1 MFKKNYRKLILTIL
15 AALLLI
21 TVVACEK
28 DDEGMVAIVDGE
40 GISNDELEKK
50 FNLVGI
56 RENTELQFGEGA
68 LEQEIEDGITLE
80 RKLKEELLE
89 QLVVVKIIANNANK
103 DIEITEEMLEE
114 QKLEYIEN
122 IGGLENFTEFL
133 EERGLTEEELE
144 EYMVEDLLVKEHQKN
159 IMDEIQVSDQEARE
173 YFEENKD
180 DIIII
185 RLEHILLK
193 EKAEA
198 ESVLK
203 RINEGEDFA
212 ELAKAE
218 SIHTNSAE
226 NGGDIGYITRNSPL
240 IEEYKDIGF
249 NLDINEISGVVESE
263 LGYSIIRL
271 VDRKEDFDFFEED
284 IITNIKMESL
294 SKKIEEM
301 KEKADYKLMPENIV
315 IGDKEVESEKE
326 KE

>member
-1 MFKKNYRKLILTIL
+1 MFKRNYRKLILTVL

-28 DDEGMVAIVDGE
+28 DEEGMVAIVDGE

-103 DIEITEEMLEE
+103 DIEITEEMLKE

-122 IGGLENFTEFL
+122 IGGQENFTEFL

-144 EYMVEDLLVKEHQKN
+144 DYMIEDLLVKEHQKN
-159 IMDEIQVSDQEARE
+159 LMDKMEVSEEEARE

-212 ELAKAE
+212 KLAKSE

-249 NLDINEISGVVESE
+249 ELDINEISDVVESE

-271 VDRKEDFDFFEED
+271 VDRKEDFEFFEED

>member
-1 MFKKNYRKLILTIL
+1 MFKRNYRKLILTVL

-28 DDEGMVAIVDGE
+28 DEEGMVAIVDGD

-68 LEQEIEDGITLE
+68 LEQEIEDGVTLE

-103 DIEITEEMLEE
+103 DIEITEEMLKE

-122 IGGLENFTEFL
+122 VGGQENFTEFL

-144 EYMVEDLLVKEHQKN
+144 DYMIEDLLVKEHQKN
-159 IMDEIQVSDQEARE
+159 LMDKMEVSEEEARE

-212 ELAKAE
+212 KLAKSE

-249 NLDINEISGVVESE
+249 ELDINEISDVVESE

-271 VDRKEDFDFFEED
+271 VDRKEDFEFFEED

-315 IGDKEVESEKE
+315 IGDKEVELEKE